1 MPKTKTKAASA
12 NIYAVLGSDESEVKR
27 VAAELASNL
36 TPPGAGDFGLEI
48 IDGAADNADQAAA
61 RVRSAIEAVQTLPFF
76 GDTKVVW
83 LKNVNFLGDDQKAR
97 SATVQSALEELSELV
112 DSGFGPGITLL
123 ISAIDVDKRRSFYKT
138 LLKRAEVQVFDR
150 LDSGR
155 SGWEEEALEIVQ
167 QRAKKR
173 KLQFDG
179 DALDLFVLLTG
190 GDTRQIDN
198 ELEKIDT
205 FLDKDRGVN
214 AELVRELVPL
224 SRAGVIFELGNAL
237 AARDLQLS
245 LKLVRR
251 LLDQGESAIGIL
263 LVAIVPTIRNLLL
276 AKDLMER
283 HHLPRPHSPFQFIS
297 AINRL
302 PGEAT
307 DHLPRKKDGSVN
319 AYGLGIAAQQAGRFE
334 TAQLIEAM
342 RACLAANIQ
351 LVTTQ
356 LDHELIL
363 TEVVVKLLGR
373 VTGSCVGA
381 DLPMSLGSAILR
393 PDASALQITCF
404 FHLSSRDRTN
414 VGNVPADTGKGL
426 YVAMIIINQEC
437 KMNQRGNQSPRK
449 TPGCHQCRESLR
461 TMHGRPPG
469 TTLKRNHAQP
479 KMIDCIA

>member
-1 MPKTKTKAASA
+1 VAHASRARYAIHLARLGAACDEIAMPKAKTKTASA
-12 NIYAVLGSDESEVKR
+12 NICAVLGSDEAEVKR

-36 TPPGAGDFGLEI
+36 TPPGAGDFGLEV
-48 IDGAADNADQAAA
+48 IDGVADNADQAEA
-61 RVRSAIEAVQTLPFF
+61 RVRSTIEALQTLPFF
-76 GDTKVVW
+76 GSEKVVW

-97 SATVQSALEELSELV
+97 SAPVQSALEELSELIDASV
-112 DSGFGPGITLL
+112 GPGITLL
-123 ISAIDVDKRRSFYKT
+123 LSATDVDKRRSFYKT
-138 LLKRAEVQVFDR
+138 LVKRAEVQVFDR

-155 SGWEEEALEIVQ
+155 SGWEEEALEMVQ
-167 QRAKKR
+167 QRARKR
-173 KLQFDG
+173 KLQFDD

-205 FLDKDRGVN
+205 FLGKDRSVN

-245 LKLVRR
+245 LKLVGR

-283 HHLPRPHSPFQFIS
+283 FRLPRPHSPFQFIS
-297 AINRL
+297 AVNRL
-302 PGEAT
+302 PAEAT
-307 DHLPRKKDGSVN
+307 DHLPRKKDGSIN
-319 AYGLGIAAQQAGRFE
+319 AYALGIAAQQAGRFE
-334 TAQLIEAM
+334 TSQLVQAM
-342 RACLAANIQ
+342 RACLEANAQ

-373 VTGSCVGA
+373 
-381 DLPMSLGSAILR
+381 
-393 PDASALQITCF
+393 
-404 FHLSSRDRTN
+404 
-414 VGNVPADTGKGL
+414 
-426 YVAMIIINQEC
+426 
-437 KMNQRGNQSPRK
+437 
-449 TPGCHQCRESLR
+449 
-461 TMHGRPPG
+461 
-469 TTLKRNHAQP
+469 
-479 KMIDCIA
+479 

>member
-1 MPKTKTKAASA
+1 MPLSACDEIAMPKAKTKAASA
-12 NIYAVLGSDESEVKR
+12 NIYAVLGSDEAEVKR

-36 TPPGAGDFGLEI
+36 TPPGAGDFGLEV
-48 IDGAADNADQAAA
+48 IDGAADNVDQAEA
-61 RVRSAIEAVQTLPFF
+61 RVRSAIEALQTLPFF
-76 GDTKVVW
+76 GSTKVVW

-97 SATVQSALEELSELV
+97 STAVQLALEELSQLV

-123 ISAIDVDKRRSFYKT
+123 ISATDLDKRRSFYRT
-138 LLKRAEVQVFDR
+138 LVRRAEVQVFDR
-150 LDSGR
+150 LDSTRG
-155 SGWEEEALEIVQ
+155 GWEEEALEMVQ

-173 KLQFDG
+173 KLQFDD

-205 FLDKDRGVN
+205 FLAKDRGVN
-214 AELVRELVPL
+214 IELVRDLVPL

-263 LVAIVPTIRNLLL
+263 LVAIVPTVRNLLL

-283 HHLPRPHSPFQFIS
+283 HRLPRPHSPFQFIS

-302 PGEAT
+302 PTEAT
-307 DHLPRKKDGSVN
+307 DHLPRKKDGSIN
-319 AYGLGIAAQQAGRFE
+319 AYALGIAAQQAGRFE
-334 TAQLIEAM
+334 TTQLIQAIQ
-342 RACLAANIQ
+342 ACLAANVQ

-363 TEVVVKLLGR
+363 TEVVVKLLQQ
-373 VTGSCVGA
+373 
-381 DLPMSLGSAILR
+381 P
-393 PDASALQITCF
+393 
-404 FHLSSRDRTN
+404 SS
-414 VGNVPADTGKGL
+414 
-426 YVAMIIINQEC
+426 
-437 KMNQRGNQSPRK
+437 
-449 TPGCHQCRESLR
+449 
-461 TMHGRPPG
+461 
-469 TTLKRNHAQP
+469 
-479 KMIDCIA
+479 

>member
-1 MPKTKTKAASA
+1 MRERRNLVMNSTPCDEIAMPKGKAKAASA
-12 NIYAVLGSDESEVKR
+12 KIYAVLGSDESEVKR

-36 TPPGAGDFGLEI
+36 TPPGAGDFGLEV
-48 IDGAADNADQAAA
+48 IDGAADNTDQAEG
-61 RVRSAIEAVQTLPFF
+61 RVRSAIEALQTLPFF
-76 GDTKVVW
+76 GNAKVVW

-97 SATVQSALEELSELV
+97 SAAVQSALEELSELV
-112 DSGFGPGITLL
+112 DSGFGPGVTLL
-123 ISAIDVDKRRSFYKT
+123 ISATDLDKRRSFYKA

-155 SGWEEEALEIVQ
+155 SGWEEEALEMVQ
-167 QRAKKR
+167 QRTKKR
-173 KLQFDG
+173 KLQFDD

-205 FLDKDRGVN
+205 FLGNDRVAN
-214 AELVRELVPL
+214 AGLVRELVPL

-245 LKLVRR
+245 LKLVGR

-283 HHLPRPHSPFQFIS
+283 YRLPRPHSPFQFIS

-302 PGEAT
+302 PNEAT

-334 TAQLIEAM
+334 TTQLIQAM
-342 RACLAANIQ
+342 QDCLAANIQ

-363 TEVVVKLLGR
+363 TEVVVKLLQQ
-373 VTGSCVGA
+373 
-381 DLPMSLGSAILR
+381 P
-393 PDASALQITCF
+393 
-404 FHLSSRDRTN
+404 SS
-414 VGNVPADTGKGL
+414 
-426 YVAMIIINQEC
+426 
-437 KMNQRGNQSPRK
+437 
-449 TPGCHQCRESLR
+449 
-461 TMHGRPPG
+461 
-469 TTLKRNHAQP
+469 
-479 KMIDCIA
+479 